1 MAQEKKRRGIIG
13 LKGIVLSPIIQD
25 TVLAYESS
33 GGNDVIALPYVTGLT
48 RTPQITTQDFY
59 GDDQPYA
66 QVSAYMGDDVEIR
79 FLEMQLD
86 VLEELGLGTYDPL
99 TGIFESNLSV
109 PGRKYSLRC
118 VTNTID
124 DLPFYFNY
132 RIFDLNTIR
141 YDNFATKGSSIA
153 ICEVIVE
160 GRIMQPAMAS
170 VKGRVILQ
178 VLPDKSNLDEAE
190 ALLRDAEVF
199 PVGPITP

>member
-1 MAQEKKRRGIIG
+1 MAELEKKRRGIIG

-33 GGNDVIALPYVTGLT
+33 GGNDVIALPYVTALN
-48 RTPQITTQDFY
+48 RTPQITSQDFY

-66 QVSAYMGDDVEIR
+66 QVSEYMGDDVEMR

-86 VLEELGLGTYDPL
+86 VLDTLGLGDYNAV
-99 TGIFESNLSV
+99 TGVFKSNLSV

-118 VTNTID
+118 ITNTID
-124 DLPFYFNY
+124 DLPLYFNY
-132 RIFDLNTIR
+132 RVFDLNSIR

-153 ICEVIVE
+153 ICEVIIE

-170 VKGRVILQ
+170 VEGRVILQ
-178 VLPDKSNLDEAE
+178 VLPDLSNQDA
-190 ALLRDAEVF
+190 ADDFLREAEVF
-199 PVGPITP
+199 PVI